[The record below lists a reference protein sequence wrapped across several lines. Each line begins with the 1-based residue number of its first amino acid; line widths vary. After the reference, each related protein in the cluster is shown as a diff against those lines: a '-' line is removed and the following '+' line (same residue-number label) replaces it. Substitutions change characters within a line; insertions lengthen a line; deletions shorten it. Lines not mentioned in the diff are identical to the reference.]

1 MRATDFPTDDPALR
15 ALLLPLDRGAVVW
28 PADGR
33 VLFLGARAD
42 SALHTRETSGLVC
55 QQPFRP
61 FADQLERGGLR
72 VREPAGDERFALVML
87 LPSRQREVRQAQLAR
102 ALDHLAGDGTLLV
115 AVANPDGARS
125 AQTDLEQL
133 VGPVEVMS
141 KHKCRVFWV
150 ASPASVDVAL
160 QRQWASLDAP
170 RPTVDGLLGRPGLFA
185 WDRVDPA
192 SALLA
197 GHFPPDMEGH
207 VADLGSGAGYLSVQL
222 IKRCPRVNAIDLFE
236 AAARALP
243 VARAN
248 LDRACREQGR
258 EVACT
263 LHWHDVVTGLPGR
276 FDHIVSNPPF
286 HQGRAD
292 LPQLGRAFIAAAAA
306 ALRPGGRFH
315 MVANRHLPY
324 EATLREHFT
333 RVDTRVE
340 EGGFKVI
347 EARR

>member
-1 MRATDFPTDDPALR
+1 MRAADFPTDDPALR
-15 ALLLPLDRGAVVW
+15 ALLLPLEQGAVVW

-33 VLFLGARAD
+33 VLFMGARAD
-42 SALHTRETSGLVC
+42 SALHTRETGGLVC
-55 QQPFRP
+55 QQAFRP

-72 VREPAGDERFALVML
+72 VREPADAERFALVML
-87 LPSRQREVRQAQLAR
+87 LPPRQREARRAQLAR
-102 ALDHLAGDGTLLV
+102 ALDHLAGGGTLLV
-115 AVANPDGARS
+115 AVANHDGARS
-125 AQTDLEQL
+125 AQADLEQL

-141 KHKCRVFWV
+141 KHKCRVFQA
-150 ASPASVDVAL
+150 ASPAPVDVAL
-160 QRQWASLDAP
+160 QREWASLDAP
-170 RPTVDGLLGRPGLFA
+170 RSTVDGLVGRPGLFA

-197 GHFPPDMEGH
+197 GYFPSDMTGH

-222 IKRCPRVNAIDLFE
+222 VKRCPQVNAIDLFE
-236 AAARALP
+236 ADARALP

-248 LDRACREQGR
+248 LDRACREAGR

-263 LHWHDVVTGLPGR
+263 LHWHDVVTGLPGH
-276 FDHIVSNPPF
+276 FDHVVSNPPF

-292 LPQLGRAFIAAAAA
+292 LPQLGRAFITAAAE
-306 ALRPGGRFH
+306 ALRPGGSFR

-333 RVDTRVE
+333 RVDTLVE
-340 EGGFKVI
+340 QAGFKVI
-347 EARR
+347 EAHR